1 MNPLIVS
8 SLFSSTLLLGIAPEI
23 NEEINQPNPSEISQI
38 DETQAPSP
46 PPDVI
51 EVYYTDPQTVPDDA
65 AVPTFTPSEQTAAD
79 LGIPISVGTSN
90 SPKQEIYGLDSLENL
105 PLSSAK
111 RLITRQRDGETQEYV
126 LSIDPNA
133 IAQNPPATVENLDE
147 TLTGVI
153 ELISDQQEYDANQ
166 QVIIATGNV
175 VMRFANA
182 TLLADRLRI
191 NVPDRLAVAEGNV
204 ILNRGEQTLRGEK
217 FEYYFVQDRGIVF
230 NAYGEIYQK
239 STARDLSPA
248 LPTDV
253 AGFSGLNLSE
263 RLSFN
268 QPVQEVT
275 AGSGLQIG
283 VGTSLDPS
291 SAQPTTGFA
300 SPLSPTQQG
309 GQVNRVRF
317 QAEEM
322 TFNSQGWDATNVR
335 LTNDPFSPPELE
347 VRAETATYRPIAPL
361 VDELRLSNS
370 RVVLDQKNTFPTQ
383 DRLVFDRRDRQP
395 GAFALGFDGEERGG
409 LYVER
414 GFNVIDNEYVRFE
427 VKPQYLIQKAFFP
440 DSFPEANPSN
450 DDVGPFTPSV
460 FGVTWDLEADFD
472 QRTRLFNRFSLA
484 SLNVTDAEEQLRTK
498 VGLQRFVGDLSRPHD
513 LRLEYNYRERL
524 FNGSLGF
531 QTVQSSVGTVLVSPV
546 VPIGNSG
553 FNLSYQGSVQYV
565 NAATDRLDLLIEQ
578 DKIQNGL
585 LVNNRV
591 NLMRYQGAA
600 SINRGFVLWS
610 GTALPATAEEGL
622 KYTPR
627 PVVPYLQLA
636 TSVTGVT
643 SYYDSGDT
651 QPSLSGSVSLL
662 GQLGHFSQP
671 YLDYTGFVLTFSQAV
686 IGDTSPFL
694 FDRFVDTQTLTFG
707 ITQQI
712 YGPFRLGIQSVRNLE
727 LNTEISTDY
736 FVEYSRRTYNVLVR
750 YNPALEIGS
759 INLRIS
765 DFNWRGNP
773 GPFEG
778 TGVNPVIQGVPR

>member
-8 SLFSSTLLLGIAPEI
+8 SLFSSTLLLGIAPDI
-23 NEEINQPNPSEISQI
+23 NEEINQPNPVEISQI
-38 DETQAPSP
+38 SETESPSDSS
-46 PPDVI
+46 DVI
-51 EVYYTDPQTVPDDA
+51 EVYYTDPQEIPIDTTSPSL
-65 AVPTFTPSEQTAAD
+65 TPSNQRAAD
-79 LGIPISVGTSN
+79 LGIPISVGTPDASQ
-90 SPKQEIYGLDSLENL
+90 QEIYGLDRLED
-105 PLSSAK
+105 LSFSPKAK
-111 RLITRQRDGETQEYV
+111 RLIVRQRQGETQEY
-126 LSIDPNA
+126 LFSLDDKA
-133 IAQNPPATVENLDE
+133 IAQTPPASTPEEAVV
-147 TLTGVI
+147 GVI

-191 NVPDRLAVAEGNV
+191 NVPDRLAVAEGDV
-204 ILNRGEQTLRGEK
+204 ILNRGDQTLRGEK

-239 STARDLSPA
+239 STARDLSPG

-253 AGFSGLNLSE
+253 AGFSGQPLSD

-268 QPVQEVT
+268 QPIQGIR
-275 AGSGLQIG
+275 AGTGLQIG
-283 VGTSLDPS
+283 VGTSLDAS
-291 SAQPTTGFA
+291 SAQPIRGFT
-300 SPLSPTQQG
+300 SPLLPNQAG

-322 TFNSQGWDATNVR
+322 TFNAQGWDGKNVR

-370 RVVLDQKNTFPTQ
+370 RVVLDQKNTLPTQ
-383 DRLVFDRRDRQP
+383 ERLVFDSRDRQP

-409 LYVER
+409 FYIER
-414 GFNVIDNEYVRFE
+414 GFNLIDNKSVRFE

-440 DSFPEANPSN
+440 DSYPEANPS
-450 DDVGPFTPSV
+450 DDEVGPFTPSV
-460 FGVTWDLEADFD
+460 FGMTWDFEADFD
-472 QRTRLFNRFSLA
+472 ERTRVFNRFSLA
-484 SLNVTDAEEQLRTK
+484 SLNVTDAEEHLRTK
-498 VGLQRFVGDLSRPHD
+498 LAFQRFVGDLGRPHD

-531 QTVQSSVGTVLVSPV
+531 QTVQSSVGTIFVSPV
-546 VPIGNSG
+546 IPLGTSG
-553 FNLSYQGSVQYV
+553 FNISYQGSVQSV
-565 NAATDRLDLLIEQ
+565 NASTDRRDLLVEQ
-578 DKIQNGL
+578 DKFQNGR
-585 LVNNRV
+585 LVNNRI

-600 SINRGFVLWS
+600 SLRRTFVLWRGDS
-610 GTALPATAEEGL
+610 LPPTAEEGL

-627 PVVPYLQLA
+627 PVVPYLRLS

-643 SYYDSGDT
+643 SYYGSGDT

-671 YLDYTGFVLTFSQAV
+671 YLDYTGFLLTFSQAV
-686 IGDTSPFL
+686 RGDASPFL
-694 FDRFVDTQTLTFG
+694 FDRFVDTQRLTLG
-707 ITQQI
+707 LTQQV
-712 YGPFRLGIQSVRNLE
+712 YGPLRVGIQSSRNLE

-736 FVEYSRRTYNVLVR
+736 FLEYSLRTYNVFLR
-750 YNPALEIGS
+750 YNPALRIGS

-778 TGVNPVIQGVPR
+778 TGVSPVIQGVPR